1 MIYPEVAAFFA
12 DFAVDAT
19 VGGVVCRGIFEDN
32 YSEAL
37 DIVSGTT
44 PVLLVEESV
53 VASSGTAVTID
64 TKSYT
69 VRNIKPDGAGCK
81 NLFLEAA

>member
-19 VGGVVCRGIFEDN
+19 VGGVVCRGIFEEN
-32 YSEAL
+32 YSESF

-44 PVLLVEESV
+44 PVLLVEETV
-53 VASSGTAVTID
+53 VADQDTAVVIGARNF
-64 TKSYT
+64 T
-69 VRNIKPDGAGCK
+69 VRSVKPDGAGCK
-81 NLFLEAA
+81 NLLLEES